1 MLRLYDIDKIF
12 DNKKNVVIII
22 QARTSSKRFPK
33 KKYLKNFSEN
43 LIF

>member
-22 QARTSSKRFPK
+22 QARTSSKDFQK
-33 KKYLKNFSEN
+33 IFKNFSEN